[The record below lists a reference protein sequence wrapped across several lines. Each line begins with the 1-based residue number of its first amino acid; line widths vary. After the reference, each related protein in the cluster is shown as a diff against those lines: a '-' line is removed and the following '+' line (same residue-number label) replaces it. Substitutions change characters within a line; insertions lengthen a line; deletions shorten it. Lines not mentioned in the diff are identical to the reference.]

1 MNLFTVLESK
11 APVAPRTL
19 FWRSV
24 QAKRDMRAV
33 REGDAKIVVEANHT
47 FLYDVRRDP
56 GERHDMA
63 RVQPDV
69 VRRLTL
75 KLQGWERDVDA
86 DAARRK

>member
-1 MNLFTVLESK
+1 MNRFPVLESK

-33 REGDAKIVVEANHT
+33 REGDTKIVVEANHT
-47 FLYDVRRDP
+47 FLCDVRRDP
-56 GERHDMA
+56 GERHDLA

-69 VRRLTL
+69 ARKLTL
-75 KLQGWERDVDA
+75 KLQAWERDVDA
-86 DAARRK
+86 EAARRR